1 MYSLEDVMRC
11 FRKSYLI
18 AVLLCASIW
27 GAGIA
32 HAQSSTTQTYKDCTI
47 TYSIGGSGLE
57 AVATVEISCSQA
69 HQLAATV
76 NLTGGPTDTN
86 STDGTSVSAGT
97 VAATDGYAEATYN
110 VSIDGVYLG
119 TSLSE

>member
-1 MYSLEDVMRC
+1 MRY
-11 FRKSYLI
+11 FRKSYLV
-18 AVLLCASIW
+18 ALLLCAGFW
-27 GAGIA
+27 GAKSA

-57 AVATVEISCSQA
+57 AVASVEVSCSQT
-69 HQLAATV
+69 HQLTATV
-76 NLTGGPTDTN
+76 NLSGGPTDTN
-86 STDGTSVSAGT
+86 SADGTSVSAGT
-97 VAATDGYAEATYN
+97 AAATDGYAEATYS